1 VKINRAICP
10 EPEEG
15 AIKQLLLPIIPQG
28 ATPINHQVG
37 VFRDDGYWTY
47 LIGMYP
53 IYRHRDGDQRGF
65 RVTIAQLID
74 SSACSPTEIRTA
86 FGISKSCVDRSVRKY
101 RAGGIGAFYEQ
112 KARQRQSSVLT
123 PEVTAGAQQLL
134 DEGHSKSA
142 VAQQLAIN
150 LETLRRAV
158 WDGRLRETKNT
169 TAPGPCAAGT
179 DKTQRNIEDALAGE
193 GLGTGCT
200 RSGER
205 MLASL
210 GLIDEATTRFE
221 HARQVPFGGVLCAL
235 GALLGNSL
243 LNSVSEHLGEIKGYY
258 GVSHILMLLAFMNL
272 CRIKTT
278 EQLRGKAPGEFGKLI
293 GLDRIPEVRCLR
305 EKLDALSRDGAS
317 EKWAAALSRQ
327 WMDANPEAVGTLY
340 IDGHVRVYHGS
351 KTKLPR
357 KYVSRQRLCLRGTTD
372 YWVNDLTGKPF
383 FVIDKVVDSG
393 LIDALREDIVPRL
406 LRDVPGQ
413 PTAQQLEDDPWLSRF
428 TLVFDREGYSP
439 GFFKEMWKNHRI
451 ACITYHKHPADP
463 WALEEFAPHEVH
475 LSNGETP
482 TLLLAQ
488 RGSWVGTKTAALWV
502 KEVRKLT
509 ASGHQVSLIGT
520 AYTMEPGQMA
530 GGLFS
535 RWCQENYFRYAMQ
548 HFAIDLLGE
557 YKTEP
562 LHDTA
567 RVINPAWRELERT
580 RNSLENKLRYRR
592 ARFAAQE
599 HHPIPAEDEKKHARR
614 ERQQAELHE
623 EILAREAELAAI
635 KERKKQTPHY
645 ITWADLPEAERF
657 HQPVLGRKR
666 LMDAVR
672 MIAYRAETALCG
684 LLRTPAIDSTA
695 ARRLLQDL
703 FVTEAD
709 IRPDG
714 ASGQLH
720 IEVHRG
726 SRPAVDRALEN
737 LFSQL
742 NEMAITFPG
751 TELTLHYTL
760 TAKPALLA
768 PKDDVTPSSQE

>member
-1 VKINRAICP
+1 MKNNRATCP
-10 EPEEG
+10 EAEEG

-37 VFRDDGYWTY
+37 VFNNDGYWTY

-53 IYRHRDGDQRGF
+53 VYRHRDGDQCSF
-65 RVTIAQLID
+65 RVTIAQLLD
-74 SSACSPTEIRTA
+74 SSACSPMEIRKA
-86 FGISKSCVDRSVRKY
+86 FGISKSCVDRTLRKY
-101 RAGGIGAFYEQ
+101 RADGIGSFFEQ
-112 KARQRQSSVLT
+112 KPRQRQGSVLT
-123 PEVTAGAQQLL
+123 PEVTARAQQLL
-134 DEGHSKSA
+134 DEGLSKSA

-150 LETLRRAV
+150 LDTLRRAV
-158 WDGRLRETKNT
+158 WDGRLRETKN
-169 TAPGPCAAGT
+169 PGSTPCAAGT
-179 DKTQRNIEDALAGE
+179 DKTHRNIEDALAGE

-210 GLIDEATTRFE
+210 GLIEEATTRFE
-221 HARQVPFGGVLCAL
+221 HARHVPFGGVICAL
-235 GALLGNSL
+235 GALLENGL
-243 LNSVSEHLGEIKGYY
+243 LDSVSDQLGKIKGYY
-258 GVSHILMLLAFMNL
+258 GVSHILLLLAFMSL

-305 EKLDALSRDGAS
+305 KKLDAMSRDGAS

-327 WMDANPEAVGTLY
+327 WMEADPEAVGTLY
-340 IDGHVRVYHGS
+340 IDGHVRVYHGN

-393 LIDALREDIVPRL
+393 LIAALREDIVPRL

-413 PTAQQLEDDPWLSRF
+413 PTAQQLEDDPWLCRF

-439 GFFKEMWKNHRI
+439 GFFKEMWQSHRI
-451 ACITYHKHPADP
+451 ACITYHKHPIDT
-463 WALEEFAPHEVH
+463 WAQEEFALHDVH
-475 LSNGETP
+475 LSNGEIP
-482 TLLLAQ
+482 SLRLAQ
-488 RGSWVGTKTAALWV
+488 RGSWVGSGADALWV

-509 ASGHQVSLIGT
+509 SSGHQVSLIGT
-520 AYTMEPGQMA
+520 AYAMEPGQMA

-592 ARFAAQE
+592 ARFAE
-599 HHPIPAEDEKKHARR
+599 HSLHAIPADDPKAHARR
-614 ERQQAELHE
+614 ERQQAELLE
-623 EILAREAELAAI
+623 EILAREVELAAI
-635 KERKKQTPHY
+635 KERKKHTPHH
-645 ITWADLPEAERF
+645 INWADLPEAERF
-657 HQPVLGRKR
+657 NQPLLGRKR

-672 MIAYRAETALCG
+672 MIVYRAETALCG
-684 LLRTPAIDSTA
+684 LLRSPTIDTPA
-695 ARRLLQDL
+695 ARRILQDL
-703 FVTEAD
+703 FITEAD
-709 IRPDG
+709 IRPDA

-737 LFSQL
+737 LLSQL
-742 NEMAITFPG
+742 NEMDITFPG
-751 TELTLHYTL
+751 TELTLHYAL
-760 TAKPALLA
+760 TTKPALPE
-768 PKDDVTPSSQE
+768 PKDDITPYSQE

>member
-1 VKINRAICP
+1 LSNPSRTFTPVSEI
-10 EPEEG
+10 
-15 AIKQLLLPIIPQG
+15 LIPQG

-37 VFRDDGYWTY
+37 VFNDLGDWIY
-47 LIGMYP
+47 LLGMYP

-86 FGISKSCVDRSVRKY
+86 FGISKSCMDRTLRKY
-101 RAGGIGAFYEQ
+101 RAGGITSFYD
-112 KARQRQSSVLT
+112 KKPRQRRSPVIT
-123 PEVTAGAQQLL
+123 PEVTARALQLL
-134 DEGHSKSA
+134 DEGYSKSA
-142 VAQQLAIN
+142 VAEELAIN
-150 LETLRRAV
+150 LDTLRRAV
-158 WDGRLRETKNT
+158 WDGRLCETKNT
-169 TAPGPCAAGT
+169 ATTACAAGT
-179 DKTQRNIEDALAGE
+179 DKTHRNIEDALASE

-210 GLIDEATTRFE
+210 GLIDEAATRFE
-221 HARQVPFGGVLCAL
+221 HVRHVPFGGVICAV
-235 GALLGNSL
+235 GALLENGL
-243 LNSVSEHLGEIKGYY
+243 FDAVSEHLGKIKGYY
-258 GVSHILMLLAFMNL
+258 GVSHILLPLAFMNL

-278 EQLRGKAPGEFGKLI
+278 EQLRGKAPGEFGKLRSASTASRKCAACAKSS
-293 GLDRIPEVRCLR
+293 G
-305 EKLDALSRDGAS
+305 AMSRDGAS

-327 WMDANPEAVGTLY
+327 WMAVDPEAVGTLY

-372 YWVNDLTGKPF
+372 YWVNDLTSKPC
-383 FVIDKVVDSG
+383 FVIDKVVASG

-406 LRDVPGQ
+406 LREVPGQ
-413 PTAQQLEDDPWLSRF
+413 PTADQLKDDPWLCRF
-428 TLVFDREGYSP
+428 TLVLDREGYSP
-439 GFFKEMWKNHRI
+439 GFFKEMWQNHRI
-451 ACITYHKHPADP
+451 ACITYHKHPDGQWP
-463 WALEEFAPHEVH
+463 QEEFAPHDVH
-475 LSNGETP
+475 LSNGEIP

-488 RGSWVGTKTAALWV
+488 RGSWVGTGTDALWL

-509 ASGHQVSLIGT
+509 SSGHQVSLIGT
-520 AYTMEPGQMA
+520 AYRMEPDQMA

-562 LHDTA
+562 LHDTT

-580 RNSLENKLRYRR
+580 RNALESKLRYRR
-592 ARFAAQE
+592 ARFAE
-599 HHPIPAEDEKKHARR
+599 YSLHPLPVDDAKKHARR
-614 ERQQAELHE
+614 ERQQAELLE
-623 EILAREAELAAI
+623 EILAREAELAEI
-635 KERKKQTPHY
+635 KEHKKQTPHY
-645 ITWADLPEAERF
+645 INWADLSEAERF
-657 HQPVLGRKR
+657 EQPMLGRKR

-684 LLRTPAIDSTA
+684 LLRSPVIDTTA

-709 IRPDG
+709 IRPDA

-720 IEVHRG
+720 IEVH
-726 SRPAVDRALEN
+726 
-737 LFSQL
+737 
-742 NEMAITFPG
+742 
-751 TELTLHYTL
+751 
-760 TAKPALLA
+760 
-768 PKDDVTPSSQE
+768 